1 MENNFNKQINTILV
15 LIIGILTFTSC
26 QKTVFKRNL
35 NITVIDSVYNK
46 PIKNCKIF
54 LTQNNNE
61 KPTKMT
67 AALFSH
73 YFQWEGLTDD
83 IGKTSIEFK
92 PYKNKKASKIEIFAY
107 MIEFNGNPAIPLELN
122 NLEFD
127 ESKFNKGD
135 NDILINSPPI
145 GYLKINLKNINPY
158 NEEDLFSIMFRPL
171 PGDGNNL
178 SYIQGSNIDRSLLY
192 PQYGD
197 KDIEI
202 IWQSKKNNIVTT
214 RQDTVYCP
222 AYDTITYNINY

>member
-107 MIEFNGNPAIPLELN
+107 MIEFSGNPAFPLKLN
-122 NLEFD
+122 YLEFD

-158 NEEDLFSIMFRPL
+158 NEEDLFSIAFST
-171 PGDGNNL
+171 DNSDVSSHIQGNN
-178 SYIQGSNIDRSLLY
+178 IDKTLFY
-192 PQYGD
+192 PLFGD
-197 KDIEI
+197 KKTIMF
-202 IWQSKKNNIVTT
+202 WQSKKNNIENYWH
-214 RQDTVYCP
+214 DTIYCP